1 MITLSQARN
10 LAQRWS
16 GNKVSN
22 AGDCGDKWVF
32 GFEEFKE
39 CLGGFV
45 ALIDKKNGEC
55 EAVGSAEFMYALLDG
70 VMTCTPIDLPVDE
83 Q

>member
-45 ALIDKKNGEC
+45 ALIDKENGEC
-55 EAVGSAEFMYALLDG
+55 KAVGSAEFMYALLDG
-70 VMTCTPIDLPVDE
+70 EMTCTPIDLPVDE